1 MWFMIFAAICVV
13 LFIFSLIFL
22 PVGAMGFFFALV
34 TRDKNEAKTSG
45 AILLV
50 GALFM
55 YISVMF
61 FRHPQFFPATFD
73 R

>member
-1 MWFMIFAAICVV
+1 MWFVICMCICVV

-22 PVGAMGFFFALV
+22 PVGAMGFFFALI
-34 TRDKNEAKTSG
+34 THDKDEAKTSG
-45 AILLV
+45 SILLV

-55 YISVMF
+55 YMSVMF
-61 FRHPQFFPATFD
+61 FRHPQFFPSTFD